1 MVDIKK
7 MFLAV
12 QLQKL
17 SDRDMLRFVWAEAN
31 KPAPGFYR
39 FKTLPFGVVS
49 SPFQAIWCLQEA
61 AQQQKHA
68 YPEAAEII
76 LTMTYMESQWR

>member
-17 SDRDMLRFVWAEAN
+17 SDRDMLRFVWAEADA
-31 KPAPGFYR
+31 PAPNFYR

-49 SPFQAIWCLQEA
+49 SPFQAIWCLQE
-61 AQQQKHA
+61 
-68 YPEAAEII
+68 EAKMQSSN
-76 LTMTYMESQWR
+76 TPKPWKSS